1 MSKRE
6 FSLIDPLRKLC
17 KICNF
22 DIVELH
28 LLLDSLAEVS
38 IERRTEK
45 LGGGAKS
52 IFVNEERFALLTNKE
67 SDSLRA

>member
-17 KICNF
+17 EICNF

-38 IERRTEK
+38 IERRTKK

-52 IFVNEERFALLTNKE
+52 ILVNEERFALLTNKE